1 MIMKIEETLHKV
13 LPNMQLLI
21 IEADVDLKEH
31 KENLKLLLKETYQQ
45 VQEAYKTEDLAQL
58 NTIAHIR
65 KAYQLTGKSPSRY
78 RNSAEALMRR
88 ATQGKDIYYVNTL
101 VDINNLLSLKY
112 QIPIGSYDMDRVQG
126 EVMLQIAEKGSS
138 YQGIGKADINI
149 EDMIV
154 IGDDLG
160 PFGSATSDSVRCMI
174 SEETKH
180 MMMCFYL
187 FDAQDYDIDAMFD
200 DALSLLSEYTNAKN
214 IQMKIVK

>member
-1 MIMKIEETLHKV
+1 MIMRIEETLHKM
-13 LPNMQLLI
+13 LPELQLFV

-31 KENLKLLLKETYQQ
+31 KEKLKKLLNEMYQQ
-45 VQEAYKTEDLAQL
+45 VQDTYKTEDLAQL
-58 NTIAHIR
+58 PTIAHIR
-65 KAYQLTGKSPSRY
+65 KAYQITGKSPSRY

-112 QIPIGSYDMDRVQG
+112 QVPVGSYDMEQIQG
-126 EVMLQIAEKGSS
+126 DVLLQIAEKGSS
-138 YQGIGKADINI
+138 YQGIGKTDINI

-160 PFGSATSDSVRCMI
+160 AFGSATSDSVRCMI

-187 FDAQDYDIDAMFD
+187 FDAQDYDIDAMYD
-200 DALSLLSEYTNAKN
+200 DALSLLKEYTNAKN